1 MCRAL
6 LAAYTTLSHVKC
18 HALLADHVRDMIRD
32 GAIVNDEADMP
43 TLHVPRYAAL
53 DAAAAFERYDA
64 TGVSPVRNGIRT
76 RTS

>member
-1 MCRAL
+1 
-6 LAAYTTLSHVKC
+6 
-18 HALLADHVRDMIRD
+18 MIRD

-64 TGVSPVRNGIRT
+64 TGVSPVR
-76 RTS
+76 